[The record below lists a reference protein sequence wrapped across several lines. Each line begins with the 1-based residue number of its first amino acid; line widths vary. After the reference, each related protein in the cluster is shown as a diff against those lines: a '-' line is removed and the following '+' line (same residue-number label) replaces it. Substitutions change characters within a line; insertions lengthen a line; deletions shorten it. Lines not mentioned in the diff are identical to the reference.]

1 MSRDLVKQDIETFS
15 DPDNPQV
22 LIIDDV
28 LGVLGLDM
36 ADFNKLEKYQDR
48 IKEYYYVR
56 HKSFNDMFG
65 GSLQKQNRIKRT
77 FHVTEKHLVQ
87 FSDDANSLTAEDKR
101 ELLVKYNLDDYVL
114 PVKHMKKTSKMFT
127 ILCKLSAQNKEF
139 RFYGSHFFTPP
150 VPCILNAMEQMKT
163 ENKFQYVSLVL
174 LMVNQNKLS

>member
-1 MSRDLVKQDIETFS
+1 MSRDLVKQDIETFC
-15 DPDNPQV
+15 DPDNLQV

-77 FHVTEKHLVQ
+77 FHVTEKH
-87 FSDDANSLTAEDKR
+87 
-101 ELLVKYNLDDYVL
+101 
-114 PVKHMKKTSKMFT
+114 
-127 ILCKLSAQNKEF
+127 
-139 RFYGSHFFTPP
+139 
-150 VPCILNAMEQMKT
+150 
-163 ENKFQYVSLVL
+163 
-174 LMVNQNKLS
+174 